1 MSLKTVKSEK
11 LQCLN
16 CVVETAFTSRNM
28 ILGYSLYFLDILGLT
43 KHKSF
48 DFKVTFV
55 LSGFLK
61 KNFSETFS
69 DKNLESEVDIENK
82 LVDEKIALCG
92 NTRS

>member
-1 MSLKTVKSEK
+1 
-11 LQCLN
+11 
-16 CVVETAFTSRNM
+16 M
-28 ILGYSLYFLDILGLT
+28 ILGYSLYFLDILELT

-48 DFKVTFV
+48 DFKVTFE

-61 KNFSETFS
+61 KKFTETFS

-82 LVDEKIALCG
+82 LVDEKIALGG